1 MNQMEQSPV
10 IRGPRD
16 LFPYQA
22 EAVYSYFRTEHFS
35 KTVINN
41 QKILNWSSKKIGLPY
56 NSFFFYNKLTE

>member
-1 MNQMEQSPV
+1 MEQSPV

-16 LFPYQA
+16 LFPCQA

-41 QKILNWSSKKIGLPY
+41 QK
-56 NSFFFYNKLTE
+56 F